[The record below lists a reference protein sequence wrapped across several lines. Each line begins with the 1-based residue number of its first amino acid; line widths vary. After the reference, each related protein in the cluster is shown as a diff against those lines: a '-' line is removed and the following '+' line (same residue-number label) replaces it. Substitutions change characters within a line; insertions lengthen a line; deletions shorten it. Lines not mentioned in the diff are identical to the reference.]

1 VQNLTSHSTK
11 KVISSSPTQRG
22 DGIIHRKTTES
33 FHFRRDSEKIKL
45 DEFLAKGRP
54 LWTMETNKCSPGP
67 DVYEHKT
74 QFDLI

>member
-1 VQNLTSHSTK
+1 VQNLTSNSMK

-22 DGIIHRKTTES
+22 DGIINRKTTES
-33 FHFRRDSEKIKL
+33 FHYRRDSEKIKL

-67 DVYEHKT
+67 DVYEYKT